1 MMVKKIEITPADIM
15 PMSEY
20 GAERKQRRQE
30 ITRRKKLRRL
40 ALGPF
45 ATFYFESYE
54 TMWHQVH
61 EMLYIEKGGEDQLKD
76 ELEAYNPLIPK
87 GRNLVC
93 TLMFEIEDEVRRRN
107 TLKRLGWV
115 EDTITIAFDGETI
128 KAEPEQDV
136 ERTTADGKTSAVHFL
151 HFRFTDEQA
160 EKFTKDGT
168 QVIVG
173 AAHENYMHMAV
184 LPEAVRAEL
193 AGDLA

>member
-1 MMVKKIEITPADIM
+1 MMVKKIEITHDDIM

-20 GAERKQRRQE
+20 GPIRKDKRREMAAHKKQRRLE
-30 ITRRKKLRRL
+30 
-40 ALGPF
+40 LGPF

-61 EMLYIEKGGEDQLKD
+61 EMLYIEKGGDEQLAD
-76 ELEAYNPLIPK
+76 ELTAYNPLVPK

-93 TLMFEIEDEVRRRN
+93 TLMFQIEDETRRRN
-107 TLKRLGWV
+107 ALKRLGWI
-115 EDTITIAFDGETI
+115 EDMITLSFDGETI

-136 ERTTADGKTSAVHFL
+136 ERTTPEGKTSAVHFL

-160 EKFTKDGT
+160 AKFKNEGT
-168 QVIVG
+168 QVIISTS
-173 AAHENYMHMAV
+173 HENYTHMAV

-193 AGDLA
+193 ARDLH

>member
-1 MMVKKIEITPADIM
+1 MMVKKIEITAGDIM
-15 PMSEY
+15 EMSAY
-20 GAERKQRRQE
+20 GAIRKDKRREMTQH
-30 ITRRKKLRRL
+30 KKLRRI

-54 TMWHQVH
+54 TMWHQIH
-61 EMLYIEKGGEDQLKD
+61 EMLFIEKGGEDQLKD

-115 EDTITIAFDGETI
+115 EDTITLSFDGETL

-136 ERTTADGKTSAVHFL
+136 ERTTPDGKTSAVHFL

-160 EKFTKDGT
+160 EKFKKEGT
-168 QVIVG
+168 QVIIG
-173 AAHENYMHMAV
+173 AAHENYHHMAV
-184 LPEAVRAEL
+184 LPEASRVEL
-193 AGDLA
+193 AQDLA